1 MQAIKTVTQYDLIPK
16 TAAYLGS
23 EFADGSMDEF
33 VADNIAD
40 AIEPICFKDPD
51 GCKHYFDTMA

>member
-23 EFADGSMDEF
+23 EFPDGSMDEF

-40 AIEPICFKDPD
+40 AIAPICFKDPD